1 MKQVLYFSIGAAIGS
16 LVTWLCVKGHYE
28 KKADEEI
35 RSMREE
41 YEDDMHKMTEQL
53 VDLYSGEEDE
63 SEDEDE
69 PCENGPEE
77 DEDYI
82 IHDDFPREERADKPY
97 VIGPDVYSE
106 DYHGFDKCVLVY
118 WRGNDTL
125 LTDEQEMMDI
135 ETTITREALE
145 HFGEYESGTV
155 FVRNERLGCDFE
167 VLLEEGSWAD

>member
-1 MKQVLYFSIGAAIGS
+1 MKQVLYFSLGAAIGS

-35 RSMREE
+35 RSMRED
-41 YEDDMHKMTEQL
+41 YEDDMQKLTDQI
-53 VDLYSGEEDE
+53 VDLYAGEDKDIEKEPEDE
-63 SEDEDE
+63 IVEDD
-69 PCENGPEE
+69 
-77 DEDYI
+77 DYI
-82 IHDDFPREERADKPY
+82 TYDDFPREERADKPY

-106 DYHGFDKCVLVY
+106 DFHGFDKCVLVY

>member
-1 MKQVLYFSIGAAIGS
+1 MKQVLYFSLGAAIGS

-41 YEDDMHKMTEQL
+41 YEDDMHKLTEQV
-53 VDLYSGEEDE
+53 VDIYSG
-63 SEDEDE
+63 EDEDE
-69 PCENGPEE
+69 PEDE

-106 DYHGFDKCVLVY
+106 DFHGFDKCVLVY
-118 WRGNDTL
+118 WRGNDML
-125 LTDEQEMMDI
+125 LTDEQEIMDI
-135 ETTITREALE
+135 ETTISREALE
-145 HFGEYESGTV
+145 HFGEHESGTV

>member
-16 LVTWLCVKGHYE
+16 IVTWLCVKKHYE
-28 KKADEEI
+28 NKADEEI

-53 VDLYSGEEDE
+53 VDLYSGEEE
-63 SEDEDE
+63 EIEEE
-69 PCENGPEE
+69 PCENVQE
-77 DEDYI
+77 DDDDYI
-82 IHDDFPREERADKPY
+82 IHDDFPREERAEKPY

-145 HFGEYESGTV
+145 HFGEYEDGTV

-167 VLLEEGSWAD
+167 VLLEEGSWAE

>member
-16 LVTWLCVKGHYE
+16 IVTWLCVKGHYE

-53 VDLYSGEEDE
+53 VDLYSGEDE
-63 SEDEDE
+63 SEEPKDEVV
-69 PCENGPEE
+69 E
-77 DEDYI
+77 DDYI
-82 IHDDFPREERADKPY
+82 IHDDFPREERAEKPY

-118 WRGNDTL
+118 WKGNDTL
-125 LTDEQEMMDI
+125 LTDEQEVMDI
-135 ETTITREALE
+135 ETTISRAALE

-167 VLLEEGSWAD
+167 VLLEEGSWAE

>member
-1 MKQVLYFSIGAAIGS
+1 MKQVLYFSLGAAIGS

-28 KKADEEI
+28 KKADKEI
-35 RSMREE
+35 MEMREA
-41 YEDDMHKMTEQL
+41 YEDDMHKMTEL
-53 VDLYSGEEDE
+53 IEEHTDELIDEYGEE
-63 SEDEDE
+63 SELEDDILE
-69 PCENGPEE
+69 
-77 DEDYI
+77 EDYI
-82 IHDDFPREERADKPY
+82 EHDDFPREERADKPY

-106 DYHGFDKCVLVY
+106 DFHGFDKCVLVY
-118 WRGNDTL
+118 WQGNDML
-125 LTDEQEMMDI
+125 LTDEQEIMDI

>member
-1 MKQVLYFSIGAAIGS
+1 MKQVLYFSLGAAIGS

-53 VDLYSGEEDE
+53 VDLYSGEDKDIEKEPEDE
-63 SEDEDE
+63 IVE
-69 PCENGPEE
+69 
-77 DEDYI
+77 EDYI
-82 IHDDFPREERADKPY
+82 IHDDFPREERAEKPY

-125 LTDEQEMMDI
+125 LTDEQEIMDI
-135 ETTITREALE
+135 ETTISREALE

-167 VLLEEGSWAD
+167 VLLEEGSWAE